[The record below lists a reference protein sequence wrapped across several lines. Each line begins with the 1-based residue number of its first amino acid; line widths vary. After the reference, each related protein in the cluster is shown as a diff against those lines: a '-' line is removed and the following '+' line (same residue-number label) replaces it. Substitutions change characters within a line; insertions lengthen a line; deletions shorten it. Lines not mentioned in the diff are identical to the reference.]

1 MGMLPGGRKRRIWWS
16 TCSTVTYFSICLA
29 LMLHSVSNS
38 ALAETSPAARIERI
52 AEIVDALRS
61 QLGITENVRVRMV
74 EANRL
79 AFSVQPYGHDEFL
92 LKVDT
97 HFLVNLDDDEMTAA
111 LAHELGHVWIYTHH
125 PFLHTEAL
133 ANQIALRVVSR
144 DILRRLY
151 SKVSQFE
158 GWPNYDEELLGRNVQ

>member
-1 MGMLPGGRKRRIWWS
+1 
-16 TCSTVTYFSICLA
+16 
-29 LMLHSVSNS
+29 
-38 ALAETSPAARIERI
+38 
-52 AEIVDALRS
+52 
-61 QLGITENVRVRMV
+61 MV

-92 LKVDT
+92 LRVDT

-133 ANQIALRVVSR
+133 ANEIALRVVSR
-144 DILRRLY
+144 DVLRRLY

-158 GWPNYDEELLGRNVQ
+158 GWPNYDEELLGKNVQ

>member
-1 MGMLPGGRKRRIWWS
+1 
-16 TCSTVTYFSICLA
+16 
-29 LMLHSVSNS
+29 MLHSVSNS
-38 ALAETSPAARIERI
+38 ALAETPPAARIERI

-92 LKVDT
+92 LRVDT

-158 GWPNYDEELLGRNVQ
+158 GWPNYDEELLGKNVQ

>member
-1 MGMLPGGRKRRIWWS
+1 MLRAI
-16 TCSTVTYFSICLA
+16 FI
-29 LMLHSVSNS
+29 S
-38 ALAETSPAARIERI
+38 APAETSPAARIERI
-52 AEIVDALRS
+52 AEIVDALRG
-61 QLGITENVRVRMV
+61 QLGITETVRVRMV

-79 AFSVQPYGHDEFL
+79 AFSVQPYGRDEFL
-92 LKVDT
+92 LRVDS
-97 HFLVNLDDDEMTAA
+97 HFIVNLDDDEMTAA

-144 DILRRLY
+144 DTLRRLY

-158 GWPNYDEELLGRNVQ
+158 GWPNYDEELLGKNVQ